1 MVGSASFLPV
11 FVAMGWGEGLVP
23 RRVRGLERAG
33 RWPANLGIATLNT
46 LLVRLIL
53 PAGVVGFAIEAR
65 KHGWGLLNNVP
76 FPYMAAILVTC
87 VIFDLASYLQHVM
100 IHAQPPLWRGT
111 SLRHP
116 GP

>member
-53 PAGVVGFAIEAR
+53 PAGVVIFAIKAR
-65 KHGWGLLNNVP
+65 KQGWGLLNS
-76 FPYMAAILVTC
+76 A
-87 VIFDLASYLQHVM
+87 
-100 IHAQPPLWRGT
+100 
-111 SLRHP
+111 P
-116 GP
+116 GPSTEGSSETVRTFCLAISTQPGCCPPVPACCRARPLS